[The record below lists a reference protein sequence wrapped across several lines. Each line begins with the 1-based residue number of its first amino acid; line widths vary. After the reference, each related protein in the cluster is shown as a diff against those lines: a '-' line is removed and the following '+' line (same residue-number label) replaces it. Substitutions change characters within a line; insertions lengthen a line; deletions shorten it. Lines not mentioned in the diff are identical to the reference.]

1 MHFYSP
7 FMLQTWNFV
16 WETFRVLLNCPVV
29 RLGLC
34 ESQAYYSIFKETI
47 ISFHNSNL
55 MYILMLFK
63 YYLNKLFMHYLNHLD
78 GYFKKIY

>member
-1 MHFYSP
+1 
-7 FMLQTWNFV
+7 
-16 WETFRVLLNCPVV
+16 
-29 RLGLC
+29 
-34 ESQAYYSIFKETI
+34 
-47 ISFHNSNL
+47 